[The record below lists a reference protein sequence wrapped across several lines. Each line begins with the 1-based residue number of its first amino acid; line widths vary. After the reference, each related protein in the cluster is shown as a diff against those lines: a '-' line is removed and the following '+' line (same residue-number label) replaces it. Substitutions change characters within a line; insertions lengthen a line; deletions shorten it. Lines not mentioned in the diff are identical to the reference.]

1 MLKNG
6 LFAIKQE
13 PSISI
18 SNSNISEPDSD
29 NTSQKKEGMSYQE
42 WGFIRAGLCQ
52 GSETGLETSIHSVIQ
67 QKKLEMQGRTQL
79 QEEHRIKIRQDI
91 AQVEQE
97 NENKELQK
105 KSKED
110 SLLFEENKIKKYQ
123 EQIND
128 LKNHPEKVTQDP
140 ASKASFIIGLTIIT
154 FLTIYLFVFYSSA
167 SFSAFFK
174 EFSVNDIGVT
184 NSIFDPQ
191 AIKTAWESGFTELV
205 LILTIPFVF
214 LGLGYL
220 IHKFQESEGLVK
232 YFKMG
237 FFIIITFIFDCILA
251 YEITEK
257 IYNAKISDIIDSN
270 PPPYSILAAFQSIN
284 FWMVIFAGFVVY
296 IIWGIVFNFIMEAYS
311 KLDKVKVQI
320 EQWLLKI
327 NRAKNECKD
336 IKEQIQQLNT
346 EIKNNNA
353 IIDKKRIELERAI
366 FCPQEIKLEI
376 NNFFNGW
383 ISYLSGANRSNEQIK
398 AQLIVAEILNKI

>member
-6 LFAIKQE
+6 LFTIKQE

-18 SNSNISEPDSD
+18 PNSNIAEPI
-29 NTSQKKEGMSYQE
+29 NTSQKKEGMTYQQ

-79 QEEHRIKIRQDI
+79 QEEHRTKIKQDI
-91 AQVEQE
+91 TQVEQE
-97 NENKELQK
+97 NENKQLQK
-105 KSKED
+105 KNKED
-110 SLLFEENKIKKYQ
+110 SLLFEEKKIKDYQ

-174 EFSVNDIGVT
+174 EFSLNDIGVT

-191 AIKTAWESGFTELV
+191 AIKTAWESGVTELV

-220 IHKFQESEGLVK
+220 IHKFQESEGFAK
-232 YFKMG
+232 YIKIG
-237 FFIIITFIFDCILA
+237 FLIIITFLFDSILA

-270 PPPYSILAAFQSIN
+270 PPPYSISTALQSIN

-296 IIWGIVFNFIMEAYS
+296 IIWGFVFNFIMEAYS

-320 EQWLLKI
+320 EQWYVKI
-327 NRAKNECKD
+327 NKAKNECKE
-336 IKEQIQQLNT
+336 IKEQVQQLNT

-353 IIDKKRIELERAI
+353 IIGKKRIELDQAI

-383 ISYLSGANRSNEQIK
+383 ISYLSGASKPNEQIK
-398 AQLIVAEILNKI
+398 AQLIVTEILNKI